1 VVFPLAMGA
10 GGAVRALAFQL
21 AVGAGVALHTAVFH
35 LAMRAGGAHHT
46 VPFQLPMRAPTAH
59 QAVPFPLPVGTKHLL
74 SLFCERGS
82 IALVSEKPFISF
94 FHHHNPLQEV
104 QSKA

>member
-1 VVFPLAMGA
+1 
-10 GGAVRALAFQL
+10 
-21 AVGAGVALHTAVFH
+21 
-35 LAMRAGGAHHT
+35 MRAGGALRAAVFQLPMRTGGAHHAVLFQLPMRT
-46 VPFQLPMRAPTAH
+46 GGAHHAVPFLLPMRAPTAH

-94 FHHHNPLQEV
+94 FHDTARR
-104 QSKA
+104 SR